1 VVEDSVGRS
10 IYLDRILRREA
21 EFQPIRFS
29 LIERVRVYD
38 LDVHKPGLEVV
49 GLDER
54 YAWWEFL
61 VHL

>member
-1 VVEDSVGRS
+1 
-10 IYLDRILRREA
+10 
-21 EFQPIRFS
+21 
-29 LIERVRVYD
+29 